1 MKTPWFIKAKAA
13 MADQKVTLADLA
25 DLLDMTPGGVS
36 HYLNGRRKPAIEQV
50 QKIAGRLGMS
60 VSELCSEDAYFII
73 DDQERRV
80 IDLLRLVPDES
91 LDTAIRLLT
100 ALVEPELNKTK
111 N

>member
-1 MKTPWFIKAKAA
+1 
-13 MADQKVTLADLA
+13 
-25 DLLDMTPGGVS
+25 
-36 HYLNGRRKPAIEQV
+36 
-50 QKIAGRLGMS
+50 MS